1 MSLKNRIMGNNKSK
15 EVGSEFKTVTL
26 YYVFTFTQHLPIVLF
41 SLSTDNF
48 FNVES
53 HVSFFERDYYC
64 TYILRNPAESS

>member
-26 YYVFTFTQHLPIVLF
+26 YYVFTFTQHLPTVSF
-41 SLSTDNF
+41 SLSTDNS

-53 HVSFFERDYYC
+53 HVSFFERDYYFHFKK
-64 TYILRNPAESS
+64 RG